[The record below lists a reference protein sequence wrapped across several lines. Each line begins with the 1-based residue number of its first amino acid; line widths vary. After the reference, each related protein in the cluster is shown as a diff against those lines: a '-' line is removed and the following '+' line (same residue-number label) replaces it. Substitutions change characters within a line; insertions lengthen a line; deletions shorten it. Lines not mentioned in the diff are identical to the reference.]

1 MTRGQGAGQAG
12 AHLVAASPGHSQHP
26 ALLTPGQDGAPAE
39 AHALQAHGVHDGVS
53 ALRQVP
59 QAQLQVSALTAKTKE
74 RQAVSLPGERSARP
88 TWTNAGV
95 LWPT

>member
-1 MTRGQGAGQAG
+1 MTREQGAGQAG

-39 AHALQAHGVHDGVS
+39 AHALQAHGVHHGVP

-59 QAQLQVSALTAKTKE
+59 QAQLQVSALTAKTEE
-74 RQAVSLPGERSARP
+74 RQAVSLPGEPSARP
-88 TWTNAGV
+88 AWADAGV
-95 LWPT
+95 PGPT